1 DVVADSLRL
10 TLARIAEAAAG
21 ARDRADD
28 VTLGERH
35 PRDPPVPLHR
45 AVGEVLEVV
54 GRPLAAPREA
64 PGAAL
69 RAADRAVAVAV
80 GPAAQ
85 PVLAHDAEA
94 PAVPPFA
101 ALRGD
106 VQLVALD
113 ENGVARLDDLGGEV
127 VGVAVRGRDQRA
139 LAVAEGAA
147 APPADVRLGEH
158 EQLVRRRVPP
168 DHVGAAEARVRPGAQ
183 A

>member
-1 DVVADSLRL
+1 AAQRRGLGEVDLERVLVERHAVDLARASERDVAVADVVADSLRL

-28 VTLGERH
+28 LTLGERH

-45 AVGEVLEVV
+45 AVAEVLEVV
-54 GRPLAAPREA
+54 GRPLAAAGEA

-101 ALRGD
+101 
-106 VQLVALD
+106 
-113 ENGVARLDDLGGEV
+113 
-127 VGVAVRGRDQRA
+127 
-139 LAVAEGAA
+139 
-147 APPADVRLGEH
+147 
-158 EQLVRRRVPP
+158 
-168 DHVGAAEARVRPGAQ
+168 
-183 A
+183 